1 MHKLLWHQSSDYT
14 RKMYGCILDMKVR
27 GNTEPKVLEEPG
39 AFTVGRNEVVLTNCL
54 LLESWGKDN

>member
-1 MHKLLWHQSSDYT
+1 
-14 RKMYGCILDMKVR
+14 MYGCILDMKVR
-27 GNTEPKVLEEPG
+27 GNTEPKVLEEQG